1 MSKDVF
7 IRLYVDAI
15 HSGMIADMGA
25 ERWQTLCVLA
35 AYMDEKGECHPSQDL
50 IAHRLGVSRA
60 AANRR
65 IRNLRDY
72 RWKGEPLIEVEKV
85 RDQDR
90 NVWANTRYKLRPISG
105 FSIFKGSYVKSS

>member
-50 IAHRLGVSRA
+50 LAHRLGVSRA

-65 IRNLRDY
+65 IKNLRDY
-72 RWKGEPLIEVEKV
+72 RWKGHPLIVARRV
-85 RDQDR
+85 RNQDSMTW
-90 NVWANTRYKLRPISG
+90 VNTVYRVNPISG
-105 FSIFKGSYVKSS
+105 LSIFRGSHVKPS